1 MSNLKKFHIY
11 PCEGLPEVKII
22 EYNIFGDNRGYFYES
37 FNEREFNEAIGQD
50 LHFVQDN
57 KSCSRVFTIRGLHY
71 QVPPHAQDKLVGVA
85 RGSIIDFAV
94 DIRKGSPTYGKYVA
108 VRLSEDLHR
117 MLFIPKGFAHGFIA
131 FQDNTILSYKC
142 TDYYDK
148 ESERSINIFDDDLNI
163 TEVRSVDTSWIMMS
177 EKDLDAIKFK
187 EIESD
192 FIYEGEERSNSID

>member
-1 MSNLKKFHIY
+1 MTNSKKFRVF
-11 PCEGLPEVKII
+11 PCKGLPEVKII
-22 EYNIFGDNRGYFYES
+22 EHNIFEDNRGYFYET
-37 FNEREFNEAIGQD
+37 FNERDFNEAIGQD

-57 KSCSRVFTIRGLHY
+57 KSCSKVFTIRGLHY
-71 QVPPHAQDKLVGVA
+71 QVPPHAQDKLVSVA

-108 VRLSEDLHR
+108 VKLSEYSHR

-131 FQDNTILSYKC
+131 FQDNTILTYKC

-163 TEVRSVDTSWIMMS
+163 QEVRSIDTSWIMMS